1 MTAEVVDRQE
11 RRKRRTRQAI
21 QKAALELFA
30 ERGYRET
37 TINDIAERA
46 EVAPRT
52 VTVHFPAK
60 EELLL
65 DAEPFTLDSLSER
78 LSARRPHESALEA
91 LRDWMAATMTE
102 VETSASELDGRF
114 WERRA
119 LRAHIINNEPELR
132 GRSRASYYPF
142 ERALAEA
149 IGEDLGQT
157 GNSLIPR
164 IAALS
169 AVAGLRELYESDEAQ
184 ALAAPPSAAELL
196 KLVDGVIRRP
206 PSDQATSRS
215 LPASARER
223 DLPKCPTASALVPMA
238 GHWTPPAGAAC
249 RGPARPDNGAAPLQ
263 RRRQASR
270 QRPPAPAPEYPAAL
284 PRPGRSLGQRGPAHP
299 LSRPAHPLAGKAPA
313 RAGETPA
320 RGGTAGQRLLRRLR
334 LICRPT
340 RAPGSP
346 RTASSPAAP
355 PGAPRSRRRHQWP
368 APGSWPPPCP
378 FQLVSGKAPDDIAL
392 TLRPGQLGDNHIGRA
407 VRVPGL
413 AQPFGD
419 DGRPAEVNLERLAVI
434 EFFLR

>member
-1 MTAEVVDRQE
+1 MTAEVVDRQA

-78 LSARRPHESALEA
+78 LSARGPNESALEA
-91 LRDWMAATMTE
+91 LRDWMATTMTE
-102 VETSASELDGRF
+102 VETNASELDGRF

-149 IGEDLGQT
+149 IGEDLGQS

-196 KLVDGVIRRP
+196 KLVDEVIRFV
-206 PSDQATSRS
+206 QTG
-215 LPASARER
+215 LEGRER
-223 DLPKCPTASALVPMA
+223 
-238 GHWTPPAGAAC
+238 
-249 RGPARPDNGAAPLQ
+249 
-263 RRRQASR
+263 
-270 QRPPAPAPEYPAAL
+270 
-284 PRPGRSLGQRGPAHP
+284 RSP
-299 LSRPAHPLAGKAPA
+299 
-313 RAGETPA
+313 
-320 RGGTAGQRLLRRLR
+320 
-334 LICRPT
+334 
-340 RAPGSP
+340 
-346 RTASSPAAP
+346 
-355 PGAPRSRRRHQWP
+355 
-368 APGSWPPPCP
+368 
-378 FQLVSGKAPDDIAL
+378 
-392 TLRPGQLGDNHIGRA
+392 
-407 VRVPGL
+407 
-413 AQPFGD
+413 
-419 DGRPAEVNLERLAVI
+419 
-434 EFFLR
+434 

>member
-1 MTAEVVDRQE
+1 MTPEVVDRQE

-78 LSARRPHESALEA
+78 LAARRAHEPALEA
-91 LRDWMAATMTE
+91 LRDWMATTMTE
-102 VETSASELDGRF
+102 VETNASELDGRF

-149 IGEDLGQT
+149 IGQSGS
-157 GNSLIPR
+157 SLIPR
-164 IAALS
+164 LAALA

-196 KLVDGVIRRP
+196 KLVDRVIRFA
-206 PSDQATSRS
+206 QA
-215 LPASARER
+215 
-223 DLPKCPTASALVPMA
+223 
-238 GHWTPPAGAAC
+238 G
-249 RGPARPDNGAAPLQ
+249 
-263 RRRQASR
+263 
-270 QRPPAPAPEYPAAL
+270 
-284 PRPGRSLGQRGPAHP
+284 
-299 LSRPAHPLAGKAPA
+299 
-313 RAGETPA
+313 
-320 RGGTAGQRLLRRLR
+320 
-334 LICRPT
+334 
-340 RAPGSP
+340 
-346 RTASSPAAP
+346 
-355 PGAPRSRRRHQWP
+355 
-368 APGSWPPPCP
+368 
-378 FQLVSGKAPDDIAL
+378 
-392 TLRPGQLGDNHIGRA
+392 
-407 VRVPGL
+407 
-413 AQPFGD
+413 
-419 DGRPAEVNLERLAVI
+419 LERGQ
-434 EFFLR
+434 